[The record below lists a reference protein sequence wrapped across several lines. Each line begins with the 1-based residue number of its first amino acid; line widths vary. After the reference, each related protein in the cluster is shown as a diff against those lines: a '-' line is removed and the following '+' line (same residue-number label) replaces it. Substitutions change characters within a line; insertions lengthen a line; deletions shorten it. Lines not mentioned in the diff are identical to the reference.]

1 MGENANLGASRP
13 TPPRPVRAVPPYHT
27 GKVQIGIAYV
37 SRQRPDHDRDALR
50 LQDALIASRWRSDEE
65 VLRDLQRERLMTS
78 ALACIGAAICAALF
92 FGWI

>member
-1 MGENANLGASRP
+1 MGENANGASRP
-13 TPPRPVRAVPPYHT
+13 TLPRPVRAVPPYHT

-65 VLRDLQRERLMTS
+65 VLRDLERERLASWIMT
-78 ALACIGAAICAALF
+78 ALGAAICAALF
-92 FGWI
+92 FGWL